1 MSNDERDKI
10 ESLLDAALAS
20 YSRQEPRPGL
30 PRRVLDRIHA
40 DTAPRFAFP
49 RWVWAV
55 PVAACLLWA
64 GIFWTRHAAT
74 PERVQVTQVTQVSH
88 VAAAR
93 ETAPARPATP
103 RIVDHPHKRKVLPRL
118 PQFPAPAPVTDEE
131 RALLAFVT
139 RAPKEVQEAL
149 IDAQQLGVEPIQI
162 EEIKIQP
169 LQ

>member
-10 ESLLDAALAS
+10 ESLLDDALAS
-20 YSRQEPRPGL
+20 YSRQEPLPGL
-30 PRRVLDRIHA
+30 PRRVLDRLHA

-49 RWVWAV
+49 RWAWAV
-55 PVAACLLWA
+55 PAAACLLSA
-64 GIFWTRHAAT
+64 GILWNRHAAT
-74 PERVQVTQVTQVSH
+74 PERVQVTQVSQ

-103 RIVDHPHKRKVLPRL
+103 RIVDRPRKRKALPRL

-139 RAPKEVQEAL
+139 RAPKEAQEAL
-149 IDAQQLGVEPIQI
+149 IDAQQLGVEPIRI

>member
-1 MSNDERDKI
+1 MSNGERDKI
-10 ESLLDAALAS
+10 ESLLDDALAS

-30 PRRVLDRIHA
+30 DRRVLDRIHSA
-40 DTAPRFAFP
+40 GAPRLMFP
-49 RWVWAV
+49 RWAWAV
-55 PVAACLLWA
+55 SAAACLLWA
-64 GIFWTRHAAT
+64 GIFWNRHAAT
-74 PERVQVTQVTQVSH
+74 PERVQVTQVSH

-103 RIVDHPHKRKVLPRL
+103 RIAARLHKRKVLPRL

-131 RALLAFVT
+131 RALLAFVA
-139 RAPKEVQEAL
+139 RAPKEAQEAL
-149 IDAQQLGVEPIQI
+149 IDWQQLDVEPIRI

>member
-10 ESLLDAALAS
+10 ESLLDDALAS

-40 DTAPRFAFP
+40 DTAPGLAFP
-49 RWVWAV
+49 RWTWAV
-55 PVAACLLWA
+55 PLAACLLWA
-64 GIFWTRHAAT
+64 GIFWTRHGVT
-74 PERVQVTQVTQVSH
+74 PERVQVTQVSQ

-93 ETAPARPATP
+93 ETAPARPASP
-103 RIVDHPHKRKVLPRL
+103 RIVDHRHKRKVLPRL
-118 PQFPAPAPVTDEE
+118 PQFPAPAPVTNDE

-139 RAPKEVQEAL
+139 RAPKEAQAAL
-149 IDAQQLGVEPIQI
+149 IDAQQLSVEPIRI